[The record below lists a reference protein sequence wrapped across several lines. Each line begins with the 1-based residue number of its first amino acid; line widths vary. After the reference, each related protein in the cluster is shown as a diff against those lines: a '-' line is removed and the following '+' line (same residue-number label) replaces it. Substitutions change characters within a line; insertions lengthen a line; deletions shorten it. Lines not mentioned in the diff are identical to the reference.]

1 MKNKLQFALDRSLD
15 AAKELI
21 EKEIDHIFAAF
32 LQNDQKVNVP
42 VNLEVNLTGEG
53 LVKFKSK
60 VSYKG
65 TVETE
70 FEYDPDQIEMDFTFP
85 GSQFGK
91 LDLSPGHDMTG
102 PETAGDS
109 STDETAETKPE
120 QKTNSKDAGDGKEP
134 PALFS

>member
-21 EKEIDHIFAAF
+21 EKEIDHIYAAF
-32 LQNDQKVNVP
+32 LQGDQRVVVP
-42 VNLEVNLTGEG
+42 VNIDVNLTGEG

-60 VSYKG
+60 ITYKG
-65 TVETE
+65 SVETE

-91 LDLSPGHDMTG
+91 LDLSGSG
-102 PETAGDS
+102 NLS
-109 STDETAETKPE
+109 TAEETEVEESPPDDNQTKTQME
-120 QKTNSKDAGDGKEP
+120 DAGDAKNS

>member
-91 LDLSPGHDMTG
+91 LDLSQ
-102 PETAGDS
+102 PEKTAGDS
-109 STDETAETKPE
+109 SSEDETAENKPE
-120 QKTNSKDAGDGKEP
+120 KIPNSKDAAGKDS